1 MSDKQKAKA
10 EREAR
15 LAENLRQ
22 NLRRRKAAAR
32 KTKLAKKADSDP

>member
-1 MSDKQKAKA
+1 MPEKKNAKA

-32 KTKLAKKADSDP
+32 KVNSSKKADTGQ